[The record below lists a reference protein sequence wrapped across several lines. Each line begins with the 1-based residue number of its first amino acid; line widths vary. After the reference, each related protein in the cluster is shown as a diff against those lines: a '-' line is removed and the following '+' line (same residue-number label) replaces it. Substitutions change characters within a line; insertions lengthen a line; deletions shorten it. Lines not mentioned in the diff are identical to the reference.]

1 MNEQNTFKAVK
12 QSEVLNSMDFDG
24 SEFKHSPDSLRWIP
38 LKVIENK
45 FDDFRKKSVEQG
57 KNLDQEQRFSGCIDA
72 MSTTQHIIDLAS
84 RLITA
89 GEESE
94 QIDGVERKQ
103 CTLTPTPP

>member
-45 FDDFRKKSVEQG
+45 FDDFHKKSVEQG
-57 KNLDQEQRFSGCIDA
+57 KTWTKSNVF
-72 MSTTQHIIDLAS
+72 LA
-84 RLITA
+84 
-89 GEESE
+89 
-94 QIDGVERKQ
+94 V
-103 CTLTPTPP
+103 